1 MKGGDFIMSRI
12 NRMIA
17 KEMAKSGG
25 KVTLIHGN
33 VIGNINPL
41 IEWIKWLNYEPEFE
55 KIRMEYLDTKK
66 VSELTLEELEEA
78 SKYIRNRI
86 FARLFKIY
94 GTKDCSEEDY
104 MRVYDYMTHESINEL
119 MLSKLTSEELKYAKE
134 KINYFSQIS
143 FDELNVKVKN
153 EKQPEIYAELSMADS
168 YVLHVISDINYK
180 RNISKLE
187 KEIDVQI
194 KRNDV
199 IRQKSL
205 INSVN

>member
-1 MKGGDFIMSRI
+1 
-12 NRMIA
+12 
-17 KEMAKSGG
+17 
-25 KVTLIHGN
+25 
-33 VIGNINPL
+33 
-41 IEWIKWLNYEPEFE
+41 
-55 KIRMEYLDTKK
+55 
-66 VSELTLEELEEA
+66 
-78 SKYIRNRI
+78 
-86 FARLFKIY
+86 
-94 GTKDCSEEDY
+94 
-104 MRVYDYMTHESINEL
+104 